1 MPATRNRRKTPTA
14 ALVVRQLAAPMPDET
29 LAAPQGYN
37 PVAEALARE
46 YGAMP
51 QMPLEV
57 QQPLD
62 EPSYPALQ
70 EDFVDPRP
78 LMYLRVM
85 PELEEAM
92 FAARPQLA
100 LSGGPQISQ
109 YMPQRIE
116 LANASPRIELSRVIR
131 EGPYKTTVVETPE
144 KGTVTRALNIDH
156 YPVAVRGMGR
166 RILRDGFGRPVSTG
180 TNDIVEVKRY
190 D

>member
-57 QQPLD
+57 QQPMD
-62 EPSYPALQ
+62 EPSYPGLQ
-70 EDFVDPRP
+70 EGFVDQP
-78 LMYLRVM
+78 LMYPRVM

-100 LSGGPQISQ
+100 LSGGPQ
-109 YMPQRIE
+109 MPQWPPQPVVPP
-116 LANASPRIELSRVIR
+116 PRAPHSSDRFDDQGRMLGYEV
-131 EGPYKTTVVETPE
+131 P
-144 KGTVTRALNIDH
+144 
-156 YPVAVRGMGR
+156 VRGRGL

-180 TNDIVEVKRY
+180 TGDIVEVKRY